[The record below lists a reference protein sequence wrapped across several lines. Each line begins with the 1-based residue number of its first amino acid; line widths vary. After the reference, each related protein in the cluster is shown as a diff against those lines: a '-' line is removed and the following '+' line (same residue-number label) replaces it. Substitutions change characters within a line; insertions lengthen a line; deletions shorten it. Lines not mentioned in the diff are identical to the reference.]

1 MSDKNSPAQNSL
13 RSRRSLLMGGGV
25 IIATGAVVG
34 GLLLRQSPAIASGET
49 IKTSEG
55 ETVKTSEI
63 VVYKTP
69 TCGCCGAWVQHLTD
83 AGLNARTVNQNDLTK
98 TREKLGA
105 PADLRSCHI
114 AVADGYVVE
123 GHVPADAI
131 TKLLTERPD
140 AVGIFV
146 PGMPLG
152 SPGMEGPYGSQAYN
166 VILLRRDGSRE
177 IFASYPE

>member
-1 MSDKNSPAQNSL
+1 MSAKKSSAQNTL
-13 RSRRSLLMGGGV
+13 QSRRSLLMGGGAV
-25 IIATGAVVG
+25 IAAGAVVG
-34 GLLLRQSPAIASGET
+34 GLMLRQSPAVAS
-49 IKTSEG
+49 G
-55 ETVKTSEI
+55 ETVKTGEI

-69 TCGCCGAWVQHLTD
+69 TCGCCGAWVKHLTD
-83 AGLNARTVNQNDLTK
+83 AGLNARTVNQNDLTN

-123 GHVPADAI
+123 GHVPAEAVK
-131 TKLLTERPD
+131 KLLTERPD

-166 VILLRRDGSRE
+166 VILLRRDGSKE
-177 IFASYPE
+177 IFASYAA

>member
-1 MSDKNSPAQNSL
+1 MSDKNSPAPSLL
-13 RSRRSLLMGGGV
+13 RSRRSLLIGGGTV
-25 IIATGAVVG
+25 IATGALAG
-34 GLLLRQSPAIASGET
+34 GLLLRQSPAVASFEPG
-49 IKTSEG
+49 KTG
-55 ETVKTSEI
+55 EI

-69 TCGCCGAWVQHLTD
+69 TCGCCGAWVQHLDD
-83 AGLNARTVNQNDLTK
+83 AGLKTSTVNQDDLTK

-123 GHVPADAI
+123 GHVPAEAI
-131 TKLLTERPD
+131 KKLLAERPD

-152 SPGMEGPYGSQAYN
+152 SPGMEGPYGSQAYS

-177 IFASYPE
+177 IFASYAASSSEP

>member
-1 MSDKNSPAQNSL
+1 MPDKNSPTQSAL
-13 RSRRSLLMGGGV
+13 RSRRSLLMGGGAV
-25 IIATGAVVG
+25 IAAVAVAG
-34 GLLLRQSPAIASGET
+34 GLVLKQSPAIASGQT
-49 IKTSEG
+49 I
-55 ETVKTSEI
+55 KTSEI

-69 TCGCCGAWVQHLTD
+69 TCGCCGAWVQHLDD
-83 AGLNARTVNQNDLTK
+83 AGLKTSTVNQADLTK

-123 GHVPADAI
+123 GHVPAEAI
-131 TKLLTERPD
+131 KKLLAERPD

-177 IFASYPE
+177 IFASYAA

>member
-1 MSDKNSPAQNSL
+1 MPDKQSHSRFML
-13 RSRRSLLMGGGV
+13 RSRRSLLIGGGTV
-25 IIATGAVVG
+25 IAAGAIAG
-34 GLLLRQSPAIASGET
+34 GLILRQSQAIASGG
-49 IKTSEG
+49 IG
-55 ETVKTSEI
+55 EI

-69 TCGCCGAWVQHLTD
+69 TCGCCSAWVQHLAD
-83 AGLNARTVNQNDLTK
+83 AGLNASTVNQDDLTK
-98 TREKLGA
+98 TREKFGA

-123 GHVPADAI
+123 GHAPADAI
-131 TKLLTERPD
+131 KKLLAERPD

-152 SPGMEGPYGSQAYN
+152 SPGMEGPYESQAYD

-177 IFASYPE
+177 IFASYGA